1 MGQAPTPDA
10 GTPSCDFELFRL
22 VNPSSAW
29 GCKFVA
35 VNPDRSWILNLS
47 PDHVSVQEVNEESNA
62 ILNQDY
68 AATGKNLHFPISEI
82 RGIVSRTFFESDFT
96 LTYCRGG
103 DRSASLDVTFGR
115 FDRYYELEYFFREE
129 GILKGAAGAFLT
141 RDSDESK
148 AVARFRVILS
158 GLMGSTFPE

>member
-1 MGQAPTPDA
+1 MDQAPTPDA

-22 VNPSSAW
+22 VNPSSVW
-29 GCKFVA
+29 GYEFVA

-47 PDHVSVQEVNEESNA
+47 PGHVSVEEVNRESNSYV
-62 ILNQDY
+62 NQDY
-68 AATGKNLHFPISEI
+68 AATGKKMHFPIGEI
-82 RGIVSRTFFESDFT
+82 RGVVSRTFFESDFT
-96 LTYCRGG
+96 LTYHKGG
-103 DRSASLDVTFGR
+103 DRPASLDVVFVG
-115 FDRYYELEYFFREE
+115 DQYYELEYFFRDE
-129 GILKGAAGAFLT
+129 GILKGAAGGFLT